1 MDVEYNYDQG
11 YGASR
16 ARRGQGNR
24 RDDPYGGGGGGGGYD
39 DYSSRGG
46 GGGYDRRGGRGGR
59 GGRGSK
65 PYDRRGGD
73 GGDEYHQME
82 DPSGALTFRQFAFK
96 HLPNDA
102 TPQEAEEKYEQ
113 YKIEN
118 AHLFHEQYFARQK
131 NDPWLQRTFDPR
143 LLESNQEKRSEL
155 AKEHSEKFA
164 KGFAETGSVEGLPD
178 YSEATTTEQE
188 GGGEENMETEDP
200 EKRAKKARR
209 IGGFVPREAWHMDRL
224 KHDLTVARSLIE
236 KLNGEKEIPNSPE
249 LANALQN
256 NLSINAESSAEDIA
270 KAIDT
275 CVVYL
280 WSVHG
285 VDYYGGRETNPHD
298 YIEIAEGRNV
308 RAKCSFR
315 KPLSTFALGG
325 GEHAVPV
332 DAPIEPIEANEI
344 ATKWSKRVDSTWSE
358 RLTCLSDPVV
368 LRLVDETDLEN
379 KIEEWIKAQ
388 VVVFDEN
395 RYGSTLSSK
404 LFIAEEFVLKHIKT
418 KQTEAIEKE
427 RSRMIDEKYKENV
440 FAYLR
445 AEEAKGN
452 KPTLRGMKRG
462 GSGGGRGGGR
472 GGRGGRRGR
481 GGGRGPY
488 TDLDATT
495 NERVVIDY
503 GEI

>member
-325 GEHAVPV
+325 GENAVPV

-452 KPTLRGMKRG
+452 KPTLRGIKRG

>member
-452 KPTLRGMKRG
+452 KPTLRGIKRG

>member
-1 MDVEYNYDQG
+1 MDVDYGDQG

-16 ARRGQGNR
+16 ARRGGGHR
-24 RDDPYGGGGGGGGYD
+24 RDDPYGGGGGGGG
-39 DYSSRGG
+39 
-46 GGGYDRRGGRGGR
+46 GGGYDDYYDRRERGGPRGGRGRR
-59 GGRGSK
+59 GK

-73 GGDEYHQME
+73 DDDYTKHHQME

-118 AHLFHEQYFARQK
+118 AHLFHEQYFTRQK
-131 NDPWLQRTFDPR
+131 NDAWLQRTFDPR
-143 LLESNQEKRSEL
+143 MLESNQGRRLEL
-155 AKEHSEKFA
+155 AKEQSEKFA
-164 KGFAETGSVEGLPD
+164 KGFAETETVEGLPD
-178 YSEATTTEQE
+178 YSEATTETEAD
-188 GGGEENMETEDP
+188 GGENMETEDP
-200 EKRAKKARR
+200 EKKAKKARR
-209 IGGFVPREAWHMDRL
+209 TGGFVPREAWHMDRL
-224 KHDLTVARSLIE
+224 KHDLTVSRNLIE

-256 NLSINAESSAEDIA
+256 NLAINDKSSAEDIA

-280 WSVHG
+280 WNVHG

-308 RAKCSFR
+308 KAKCSFR

-325 GEHAVPV
+325 GENAVPV
-332 DAPIEPIEANEI
+332 DAPIDAIEANEI
-344 ATKWSKRVDSTWSE
+344 ATKWSKRVDSNWSE

-368 LRLVDETDLEN
+368 LRLVDEADLDN

-395 RYGSTLSSK
+395 RFGSTLSAK

-418 KQTEAIEKE
+418 KQTEAIERE
-427 RSRMIDEKYKENV
+427 RDRLVDEKYKENV
-440 FAYLR
+440 FTYLR

-452 KPTLRGMKRG
+452 KPTLRGLKRG

-472 GGRGGRRGR
+472 GGRGRGR
-481 GGGRGPY
+481 GRGRGPY

>member
-1 MDVEYNYDQG
+1 MDVEYTYDQG

-24 RDDPYGGGGGGGGYD
+24 RDDPYG
-39 DYSSRGG
+39 GG

-178 YSEATTTEQE
+178 YTEATTTEQE

-298 YIEIAEGRNV
+298 YIEIAEGRNL

-332 DAPIEPIEANEI
+332 DAPIESIEANEI

-452 KPTLRGMKRG
+452 KPTLRGIKRG

>member
-224 KHDLTVARSLIE
+224 KHDLTIARSLIE

-452 KPTLRGMKRG
+452 KPTLRGIKRG